1 MTNRYTKKPVTIE
14 ALQWTGNNIDEVVEF
29 CNVCYLKPVDGK
41 EQLQILT
48 LEGPMTASEGDMII
62 KGIQGEFYACK
73 PDIFDKS
80 YDCEGLKDMGEIS
93 DGYHT
98 FNELYEFRKM
108 YNAALFNSWGKQLES
123 IPGEFDELG
132 MNPLRAKYDVHKSIR
147 HSDGVECFG
156 GGWFIVM
163 AILPGG
169 QISNHYK
176 MEDWDLFQI
185 PEVEIVKYPYDGH
198 SAQDVLDRLKEVC
211 LIPSNK

>member
-14 ALQWTGNNIDEVVEF
+14 ALQWTGDNIDEVVEF

-41 EQLQILT
+41 EQLQIST

-73 PDIFDKS
+73 PDIFALS
-80 YDCEGLKDMGEIS
+80 YDQETELDKGEIS

-108 YNAALFNSWGKQLES
+108 YNAAVFNAW
-123 IPGEFDELG
+123 
-132 MNPLRAKYDVHKSIR
+132 AKEGLYDVHKSIR
-147 HSDGVECFG
+147 HSDGIECFG

-163 AILPGG
+163 AMLPGG

-185 PEVEIVKYPYDGH
+185 PEVEIVKYSYDGH
-198 SAQDVLDRLKEVC
+198 SAQDVLNRLEEVC